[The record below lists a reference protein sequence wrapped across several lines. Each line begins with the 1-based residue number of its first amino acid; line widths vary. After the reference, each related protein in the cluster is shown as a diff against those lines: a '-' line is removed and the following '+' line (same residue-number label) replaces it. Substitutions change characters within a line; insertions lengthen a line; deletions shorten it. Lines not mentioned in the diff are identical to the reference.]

1 MPFDAPERE
10 YRMKKLL
17 ASLALGLTLCFGGA
31 AFAQTAPAAEAKVEA
46 KAEAKPEAKAEATAP
61 ATAPAAAPA
70 AAEAAPAIVPNK
82 GDTAWMMVST
92 LLVIMMV
99 VPGLALFYGG
109 LVRSKNMLSVLMQVM
124 VTFSLITVLWFI
136 YGYSLAFTEGN
147 AYIGGL
153 DRLFMNGIWDNAAG
167 TFANAA
173 TFSKGV
179 AIPEITFA
187 GFQATFAGITC
198 ALIVGA
204 FAERIKFSA
213 VLLFMTLWFTFSY
226 LPIAHMV
233 WFWMGPDA
241 YTAKEVV
248 DEMNS
253 KAGMIWQWG
262 ALDFAGGTVVHINAA
277 VAGLVGAFMVGKRIG
292 YGREAMAPHSL
303 TLTMVG
309 ASLLW
314 VGWFGFN
321 AGSALEANGFAA
333 LAFVNTL
340 LATAAA
346 VLAWCVGEALMRGK
360 ASMLGAAS
368 GAVAGLVA
376 ITPAAGNVGIG
387 GALVIGI
394 VAGFACLWGVNGLKK
409 MLGADDSLD
418 VFGVHGV
425 GGIVGALLT
434 GVFNSPVLGGPGF
447 VADWV
452 TATGITAAD
461 YSIAAQVW
469 TQAKAVLVT
478 VVWSGVVSF
487 VAFKLVDLTVGLR
500 VSEEAER
507 EGLDISSHGETAYH
521 G

>member
-1 MPFDAPERE
+1 
-10 YRMKKLL
+10 
-17 ASLALGLTLCFGGA
+17 
-31 AFAQTAPAAEAKVEA
+31 
-46 KAEAKPEAKAEATAP
+46 
-61 ATAPAAAPA
+61 
-70 AAEAAPAIVPNK
+70 
-82 GDTAWMMVST
+82 
-92 LLVIMMV
+92 
-99 VPGLALFYGG
+99 
-109 LVRSKNMLSVLMQVM
+109 
-124 VTFSLITVLWFI
+124 LI
-136 YGYSLAFTEGN
+136 
-147 AYIGGL
+147 
-153 DRLFMNGIWDNAAG
+153 
-167 TFANAA
+167 
-173 TFSKGV
+173 
-179 AIPEITFA
+179 
-187 GFQATFAGITC
+187 
-198 ALIVGA
+198 
-204 FAERIKFSA
+204 
-213 VLLFMTLWFTFSY
+213 
-226 LPIAHMV
+226 
-233 WFWMGPDA
+233 
-241 YTAKEVV
+241 
-248 DEMNS
+248 
-253 KAGMIWQWG
+253 
-262 ALDFAGGTVVHINAA
+262 
-277 VAGLVGAFMVGKRIG
+277 GAFMVGKRIG